1 MGSGRNRC
9 GSGKGGEFEGEAR
22 VFIRFHQ
29 FFNFSM
35 IIRYEADE
43 KMPEI
48 SVIVYGFIVN
58 SFLLF
63 MMRVNNLPRLVNS
76 FDRSNDSAGQPA
88 GSKLLGR

>member
-1 MGSGRNRC
+1 
-9 GSGKGGEFEGEAR
+9 
-22 VFIRFHQ
+22 
-29 FFNFSM
+29 
-35 IIRYEADE
+35 
-43 KMPEI
+43 MPEV